1 MLASILIIGFS
12 LILLMYW
19 FRYSC
24 LLLLREQTS
33 REQSPQAMSLRTADS
48 RFSFGNVQA
57 LLKTSQS
64 LDPLHQSLQRDY
76 VVLKYL
82 LDHATSLGLGSL
94 EDRLLVMDYKVMN
107 CWYRLTKGTAPQQAR
122 EALSEMAS
130 ILAVLVQKMGNPAGI
145 QSEA

>member
-12 LILLMYW
+12 LVLLMYW

-24 LLLLREQTS
+24 LLLLREQS
-33 REQSPQAMSLRTADS
+33 SQATPLRIADS

-57 LLKTSQS
+57 LLKTSEA

-76 VVLKYL
+76 VVLTYL

-94 EDRLLVMDYKVMN
+94 EDRLLVLDYKVMA
-107 CWYRLTKGTAPQQAR
+107 CWYRLTKSAAPRQAR

-130 ILAVLVQKMGNPAGI
+130 ILAVLVQKMGNSAGL

>member
-12 LILLMYW
+12 LVLLMYW

-24 LLLLREQTS
+24 LLLLREQS
-33 REQSPQAMSLRTADS
+33 SQATPLRIADS

-57 LLKTSQS
+57 LLKTSEK

-76 VVLKYL
+76 VVLTYL

-94 EDRLLVMDYKVMN
+94 EDRLLVLDYKVME
-107 CWYRLTKGTAPQQAR
+107 CWYRLTKSAAPRQAR

-130 ILAVLVQKMGNPAGI
+130 ILAVLVQKMGNSAGL